1 MRIQIIQH
9 FTVLHLFLVHIFAIY
24 LFLPFFS
31 AKFKNIEETETAKRK
46 LIDDRM
52 KMWDDECYTVFLIII
67 ILVGKKRKIQ
77 WFQRISHQILP
88 STA

>member
-52 KMWDDECYTVFLIII
+52 KM
-67 ILVGKKRKIQ
+67 
-77 WFQRISHQILP
+77 
-88 STA
+88 